1 MASGLGAPLETSHKA
16 SVIWVLKSDGEQAVR
31 GLRRVLLI
39 VVGLVILGYG
49 GAIAYFYTIQR
60 QGTFAGASFDGF
72 QAAPSDPVP
81 GAEAVTLKTPDGE
94 TIAGW
99 YRAPTT
105 DPAVVLFFHGNDGG
119 LERATNRWRLIEE
132 RGAGVFAI
140 SYRVYPGSTGSPS
153 EEGIALDAR
162 AAYDWLIQ
170 RHKASNIIIHGHS
183 LGTGV
188 ATRLAAEVDAG
199 GLILEA
205 PFLSATT
212 LAAELYPYLPV
223 SLMMRDPFQS
233 QERIGRIGMPVL
245 IVHGSADRIIPI
257 SHGERLIER
266 AQDPKTFVRVPN
278 GTHVDLTER
287 GLYPLIWKL
296 VDGAS

>member
-1 MASGLGAPLETSHKA
+1 M
-16 SVIWVLKSDGEQAVR
+16 R
-31 GLRRVLLI
+31 GLKRVLLL
-39 VVGLVILGYG
+39 VVGLVIVGYA

-72 QAAPSDPVP
+72 RPAPSDPIP
-81 GAEAVTLKTPDGE
+81 GATAVQLKTPDGE

-99 YRAPTT
+99 YRAPTS
-105 DPAVVLFFHGNDGG
+105 DAKVLLFFHGNDGG
-119 LERATNRWRLIEE
+119 LERATNRWRAIAE

-140 SYRVYPGSTGSPS
+140 TYRGYPGSTGTPS

-162 AAYDWLIQ
+162 AAYDWLSE
-170 RHKASNIIIHGHS
+170 RHDGANIIIHGHS

-188 ATRLAAEVDAG
+188 ATRLAAEVDAA
-199 GLILEA
+199 GLVLEA

-212 LAAELYPYLPV
+212 LAEELYPYLPV
-223 SLMMRDPFQS
+223 RFMMLDPFQS
-233 QERIGRIGMPVL
+233 QERIDRVGMPVL
-245 IVHGSADRIIPI
+245 IVHGTADQIIPI

-266 AQDPKTFVRVPN
+266 ATTPKTFVPISN
-278 GTHVDLTER
+278 GSHVDLTER